1 MSGGRMAHKIA
12 VKGYVLKD
20 GRLVKK
26 PTYSSV
32 SQKIKA
38 AKSKKIRVAKPV
50 IS

>member
-1 MSGGRMAHKIA
+1 MAHKIA

-32 SQKIKA
+32 SQKLKQK
-38 AKSKKIRVAKPV
+38 KSKRVRVAKPV

>member
-1 MSGGRMAHKIA
+1 MGHKIT
-12 VKGYVLKD
+12 VKGYTIGKD
-20 GRLVKK
+20 GKLKKK

-32 SQKIKA
+32 SHKIKA